1 MIKKIASALA
11 VGAMLTMTLATP
23 AYAAI
28 LVQNFM
34 ELDFVVDTPPITKLQ
49 GADADYDGD
58 ADDNTGYLRV
68 NLGGTISNSDDTLG
82 TPGATETLL
91 SNEQISFTCFA
102 GDRTYYTDVI
112 QLDNTTGTEDWDVT
126 LTVEPDIS
134 GLESDGL
141 TADPDGIEDTFTA
154 GDADVWL
161 FTSSADSTTA
171 ITSLPNP
178 TDYGSLADW
187 QDAAAPNGAI
197 QLEVVA
203 GAMSVAQDVTGPF
216 TIPATEQ
223 RQLALVVD
231 CGSNMVDT
239 ETGTFRVTVAA
250 EPA

>member
-1 MIKKIASALA
+1 MFL
-11 VGAMLTMTLATP
+11 LTLATP

-34 ELDFVVDTPPITKLQ
+34 EFDFVIDTPPIAKLQ
-49 GADADYDGD
+49 GTDANYDGD
-58 ADDNTGYLRV
+58 ADDNTGYLQV
-68 NLGGTISNSDDTLG
+68 DIGGTISNNDSGLG
-82 TPGATETLL
+82 TPGTNDVLL
-91 SNEQISFTCFA
+91 SNERISFTCFA

-141 TADPDGIEDTFTA
+141 TADPDGVEDTFTA

-161 FTSSADSTTA
+161 FTSLNDSTTP

-178 TDYGSLADW
+178 TNYGSLTDW

-197 QLEVVA
+197 QLEVVS
-203 GAMSVAQDVTGPF
+203 GTLSVVQDVTGPF

-250 EPA
+250 EPS

>member
-1 MIKKIASALA
+1 MIKKIMSTLA
-11 VGAMLTMTLATP
+11 VGLVFTMTLASP

-34 ELDFVVDTPPITKLQ
+34 EFDFVVDTPPITKLQ

-58 ADDNTGYLRV
+58 GDDNTGFLQV
-68 NLGGTISNSDDTLG
+68 DLGGTISNNDSGLG
-82 TPGATETLL
+82 TPGSNDVLV
-91 SNEQISFTCFA
+91 SNERISFTCFA

-134 GLESDGL
+134 GLETDGL
-141 TADPDGIEDTFTA
+141 TADTDGVEDTFTA

-161 FTSSADSTTA
+161 FTSDVDSTTA
-171 ITSLPNP
+171 VTSLPNP
-178 TDYGSLADW
+178 TNYGSLADW

-197 QLEVVA
+197 QLEVVS
-203 GAMSVAQDVTGPF
+203 GTLSVVQDVTGPF

-231 CGSNMVDT
+231 CGANMVDT